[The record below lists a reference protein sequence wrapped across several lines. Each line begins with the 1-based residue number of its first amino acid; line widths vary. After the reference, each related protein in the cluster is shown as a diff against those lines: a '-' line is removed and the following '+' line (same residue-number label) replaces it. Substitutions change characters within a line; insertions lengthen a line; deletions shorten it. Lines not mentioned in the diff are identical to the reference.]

1 MVKAAKK
8 AGIHSEEE
16 DDDDDYYVGVDA
28 IPIEAERPLEV
39 EASELYCICNSE
51 NTNVPMVQ
59 CEQCSKWYHCECVNF
74 IFNSDTGNADE
85 PDYFCAHCLSISS

>member
-1 MVKAAKK
+1 MLRRQV
-8 AGIHSEEE
+8 GIHSEEE
-16 DDDDDYYVGVDA
+16 DDDDYYVGIDA

-51 NTNVPMVQ
+51 NINVPMVQ
-59 CEQCSKWYHCECVNF
+59 CEQCSKWYHCDCVNF